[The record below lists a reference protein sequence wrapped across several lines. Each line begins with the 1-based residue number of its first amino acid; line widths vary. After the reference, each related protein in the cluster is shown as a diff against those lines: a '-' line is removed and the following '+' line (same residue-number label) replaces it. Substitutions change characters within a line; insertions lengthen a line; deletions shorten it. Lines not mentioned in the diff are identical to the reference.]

1 MTETSD
7 LVDLKAKEGGSLT
20 KLRAR
25 YYKITVVGIPVPRGC
40 N

>member
-20 KLRAR
+20 KLKAH
-25 YYKITVVGIPVPRGC
+25 YYKITVVGILLP
-40 N
+40 